1 MNSHHKE
8 LLHLIRKHSGK
19 ATQHTFLDNYLGNH
33 HPRYPISMP
42 ILRSIAKD
50 WMKQHH
56 HLQTKDFVNLLCS
69 LIKGESST
77 EKMFTGILF
86 GYATAEQRNFDPNYF
101 DEWLDHMVG
110 WAEIDSLCTG
120 KNLAEDIPAHWS
132 SWKKVI
138 QSFPKSKNISKRRAS
153 IVLLCSPLSQVQ
165 DNRLEQM
172 AFRNINLIKSEKDVL
187 ITKAISWV
195 LRSMVKH
202 YAEDVKEF
210 IKNNKETLPKIAT
223 RETLTK
229 LKTGTKTKRK

>member
-1 MNSHHKE
+1 
-8 LLHLIRKHSGK
+8 
-19 ATQHTFLDNYLGNH
+19 
-33 HPRYPISMP
+33 
-42 ILRSIAKD
+42 
-50 WMKQHH
+50 MKQHH
-56 HLQTKDFVNLLCS
+56 HLQTKDFVNLLSS

-120 KNLAEDIPAHWS
+120 KNLAEDIPVHWS

-202 YAEDVKEF
+202 YVEDVKEF